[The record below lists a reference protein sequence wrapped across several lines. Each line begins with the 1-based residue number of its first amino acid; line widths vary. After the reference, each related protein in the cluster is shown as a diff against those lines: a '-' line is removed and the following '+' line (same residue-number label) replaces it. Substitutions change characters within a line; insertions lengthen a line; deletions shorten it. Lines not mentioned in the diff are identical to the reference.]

1 MVLVKMN
8 DKGLSSPEEIKSFLE
23 ACGNLELKVLRS
35 ARYDW
40 ITDVLKRTR
49 YASLKRKAKGVVFQY
64 LMVMTSLSRQQI
76 SRLIC
81 TFRKRK
87 CIVKKQY
94 QRHVFTKYYTRDDI
108 LLLAQT
114 DEYHQT
120 LSGGATKKLFER
132 GLLVYKDKRYERL
145 AYISVAH
152 IYNLRGSKT
161 YLTRRSH
168 FEKTKK
174 RMVGIGERRK
184 PNPDGKPGYIRIDT
198 VHQGDLD
205 GKKGVY
211 HINAVDEV
219 TQYEV
224 ICSVEAISERY
235 LIPVLETLLMTF
247 PFVIKG
253 FHCDNGSEYV
263 NRMVA
268 SLLDKLHVEFT
279 KSRSRHSNDNA
290 LAECKNGAIVRKVL
304 GYGHIPQKWA
314 EAINEFNQKYLVP
327 YINFHR
333 PCFFAEEKT
342 NAKGKIKKIY
352 RYKNIATPYEK
363 LKSLPNAE
371 SYLRPDVC
379 FEELD
384 KKAIRMT
391 DLESAKQLANARSK
405 LFEKIFDK
413 NSS

>member
-8 DKGLSSPEEIKSFLE
+8 DKSLSSPEEIKSFLE
-23 ACGNLELKVLRS
+23 ACENLELKVLKS
-35 ARYDW
+35 DRYDW
-40 ITDVLKRTR
+40 IGDVLKRTG
-49 YASLKRKAKGVVFQY
+49 YLSLKRKDKGIVFQY
-64 LMVMTSLSRQQI
+64 LMVMTDLSRQQI

-87 CIVKKQY
+87 CVVKKKY
-94 QRHVFTKYYTRDDI
+94 QRHVFAKRYTRDDI

-132 GLLVYKDKRYERL
+132 GLLVYEDKRYERL
-145 AYISVAH
+145 AYISIAH
-152 IYNLRGSKT
+152 IYNLRESKT
-161 YLTRRSH
+161 YLTKRSH

-174 RMVGIGERRK
+174 RIVAIGERRK
-184 PNPDGKPGYIRIDT
+184 PNPNGKPGYIRIDT

-224 ICSVEAISERY
+224 ICSVEAISEQY

-247 PFVIKG
+247 PFVING
-253 FHCDNGSEYV
+253 FHSDNGSEYI

-268 SLLDKLHVEFT
+268 GLLNKLHVEFT

-290 LAECKNGAIVRKVL
+290 LAECKNGAIVRKIL
-304 GYGHIPQKWA
+304 GYVHIPQKWA
-314 EAINEFNQKYLVP
+314 GEINEFNQKYLVP

-333 PCFFAEEKT
+333 PCFFAEEKA

-352 RYKNIATPYEK
+352 RYKNVATPYEK
-363 LKSLPNAE
+363 LKSLPDAE
-371 SYLRPDVC
+371 SHLRPGVC
-379 FEELD
+379 FKELD
-384 KKAIRMT
+384 KEAVKMT
-391 DLESAKQLANARSK
+391 DLESAKQLSNARSK
-405 LFEKIFDK
+405 LFQKIFAKK
-413 NSS
+413 NG